1 MPKVERALISVS
13 DKRGVTHFARG
24 LAEMHIE
31 ILSTGGTARAIKDA
45 GTKVVAVE
53 AFTGF
58 PEMLDGRVKTLHPK
72 IHGGLLGR
80 RDVAAHREAMAA
92 HGIKPID
99 LVAVNLYPF
108 EQVAAAGA
116 DLGEAIENIDIGGPA
131 MIRSAAKNHAAV
143 TVVVDPED
151 YEPVLAELRA
161 SGGVVS
167 PQTNFRL
174 AEKAFALTARYDGA
188 IADYLGSCTG
198 EGARTRYGRSLH
210 LQFFKVQDLR
220 YGENP
225 HQSAAFYR
233 ERVLA
238 CPCVTDARQIQGKEL
253 SFNNIVD
260 ANAAFELVKEFDET
274 AAVAIKHT
282 NPCGVATSKV
292 SLADAFRKARSCDP
306 VSIFGGIVG
315 LNRPVDEE
323 TAREL
328 KDIFLEIVIAPAF
341 SEEALAVLRAAP
353 RFKNVRLLE
362 IPARADCDPGGMDFK
377 RVVGGLLVQNRDLGR
392 VRAADAK
399 IVTKRV
405 PTAEELA
412 ALDLAWS
419 VCKHVKSNAIVF
431 ARADQVIGVGAG
443 QMSRV
448 DAARLAVMRA
458 ETLGLATRG
467 SVVGSDAF
475 FPFRDGL
482 DVAAAAGATAVIQ
495 PGGSVRDEEVI
506 GAADEHGLAMVF
518 TGMRHFR
525 H

>member
-1 MPKVERALISVS
+1 MIWDRRHECMPRE
-13 DKRGVTHFARG
+13 
-24 LAEMHIE
+24 EIE
-31 ILSTGGTARAIKDA
+31 QL
-45 GTKVVAVE
+45 
-53 AFTGF
+53 
-58 PEMLDGRVKTLHPK
+58 
-72 IHGGLLGR
+72 
-80 RDVAAHREAMAA
+80 
-92 HGIKPID
+92 
-99 LVAVNLYPF
+99 
-108 EQVAAAGA
+108 
-116 DLGEAIENIDIGGPA
+116 
-131 MIRSAAKNHAAV
+131 HAAV
-143 TVVVDPED
+143 REVPAAENVID
-151 YEPVLAELRA
+151 YAARLVRSTRPGAEPV
-161 SGGVVS
+161 
-167 PQTNFRL
+167 
-174 AEKAFALTARYDGA
+174 
-188 IADYLGSCTG
+188 
-198 EGARTRYGRSLH
+198 SL
-210 LQFFKVQDLR
+210 
-220 YGENP
+220 
-225 HQSAAFYR
+225 
-233 ERVLA
+233 
-238 CPCVTDARQIQGKEL
+238 
-253 SFNNIVD
+253 
-260 ANAAFELVKEFDET
+260 
-274 AAVAIKHT
+274 
-282 NPCGVATSKV
+282 
-292 SLADAFRKARSCDP
+292 
-306 VSIFGGIVG
+306 
-315 LNRPVDEE
+315 DEE

-362 IPARADCDPGGMDFK
+362 IPARADCEPGGMDFK
-377 RVVGGLLVQNRDLGR
+377 RVVGGLLVQNRDLRR

-399 IVTKRV
+399 VVTKRG